1 MARIYSVKIFG
12 QKYRIDYAHN
22 EEDSYGITDP
32 ATNRISIRHRL
43 PEDKLQRVLMHEVA
57 HAVIFESLLAQRKRF
72 DVEEV
77 CDLVGYHIVDVLK
90 DNPALVEW
98 LFGYKEILDKDTG
111 DDSKILPPQR
121 KVDDGENTSNH

>member
-1 MARIYSVKIFG
+1 MARIYQVKIFG

-22 EEDSYGITDP
+22 EEDSYGLTDA

-43 PEDKLQRVLMHEVA
+43 PEDKLVRVLMHEVT
-57 HAVIFESLLAQRKRF
+57 HAVIFESLLAHRKRF

-90 DNPALVEW
+90 DNPALLEW
-98 LFGYKEILDKDTG
+98 LFGSKEDELDKP
-111 DDSKILPPQR
+111 I
-121 KVDDGENTSNH
+121 EE

>member
-12 QKYRIDYAHN
+12 QKYRIDYAHK

-43 PEDKLQRVLMHEVA
+43 PEDKLVRVLMHEVT
-57 HAVIFESLLAQRKRF
+57 HAVIFESLLAHRKRF

-90 DNPALVEW
+90 DNPTLVEW
-98 LFGYKEILDKDTG
+98 LFNTKINDEEILDI
-111 DDSKILPPQR
+111 DSEASSTINSPQ
-121 KVDDGENTSNH
+121 KGNE